1 MSAAERDKHI
11 KVMHR
16 DCMHAYSKEH
26 KCLHIIKENKCAK
39 RCNLLFQSNYELS
52 QHRKLAGHIRK
63 QKAKATPS
71 SGIPSKALV
80 PTAST
85 KRKPPQ
91 RKSAAYF
98 DIESDNGDSTDNE
111 TSDEEAYEGHPCTGV
126 ANEKNVK
133 NARKSMGLGLVNG

>member
-1 MSAAERDKHI
+1 M
-11 KVMHR
+11 
-16 DCMHAYSKEH
+16 
-26 KCLHIIKENKCAK
+26 
-39 RCNLLFQSNYELS
+39 LFQSNYELS

-63 QKAKATPS
+63 RKAKATPS

-98 DIESDNGDSTDNE
+98 DTESDSGDSTDNE
-111 TSDEEAYEGHPCTGV
+111 TSDEEADDGHPCTGV
-126 ANEKNVK
+126 ANEKVK
-133 NARKSMGLGLVNG
+133 RNICEKCKEVYGPGSGEWLKCKLCRNWYHEDCF